1 MRLADGR
8 SEFSSCRGFL
18 VLQRFLIGFLAFF
31 WWRHMLGAIQDHG
44 SPTSAH
50 TASPVL
56 GTLSLNPWI
65 SRDVPDFLALTVP
78 WAQRAQYPFLVAI
91 CGAVFAGRSG
101 L

>member
-1 MRLADGR
+1 MRLADGC

-31 WWRHMLGAIQDHG
+31 LVEAHAGCHMGSC

-50 TASPVL
+50 TASPAL
-56 GTLSLNPWI
+56 GMLSLNPWI
-65 SRDVPDFLALTVP
+65 GRDVPDFLALTVP
-78 WAQRAQYPFLVAI
+78 WAQRARYPFLVAI
-91 CGAVFAGRSG
+91 CDAVFTGRSG

>member
-1 MRLADGR
+1 MVAVNSLLAGA
-8 SEFSSCRGFL
+8 FWFFRGFL
-18 VLQRFLIGFLAFF
+18 LVSLLFF
-31 WWRHMLGAIQDHG
+31 WWRHMLGEIRDHG

-78 WAQRAQYPFLVAI
+78 WAQRARYPFLVAI